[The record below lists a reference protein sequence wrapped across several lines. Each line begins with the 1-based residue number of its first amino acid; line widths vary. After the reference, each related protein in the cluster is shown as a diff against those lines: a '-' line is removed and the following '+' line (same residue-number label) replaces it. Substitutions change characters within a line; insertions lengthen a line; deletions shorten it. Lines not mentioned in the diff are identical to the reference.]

1 MTTVLLIIIVSLW
14 VVLPIMVIIAAGLQN
29 AAKDKRRKAR
39 LTTWEGWILSPA
51 ALRNYDKL
59 CLLVSRHACLLE
71 EISRII
77 QEINLSS
84 DYCEWKRKKLMELLG
99 LAEENARS
107 YNRLSSQTG
116 FRFSLKD
123 WVPDGEERLPRE
135 LPFPIQPILDC

>member
-1 MTTVLLIIIVSLW
+1 MKIVLLIIVVFWFVSSIFL
-14 VVLPIMVIIAAGLQN
+14 IIAAGLRNMAENQ
-29 AAKDKRRKAR
+29 RRKAR
-39 LTTWEGWILSPA
+39 FTTWEGWTLSPA

-59 CLLVSRHACLLE
+59 CMLISMHAYLLQ

-84 DYCEWKRKKLMELLG
+84 DYCGWKRKKLMELSG

-107 YNRLSSQTG
+107 YKRLSQQTG